1 MPHKIALCR
10 YEYDP
15 LDRLATRMPLAE
27 AVTRSFYRADR
38 LANEIQGAG
47 QRTFFH
53 RENQLLALQTMIGKV
68 LTTTLTSTDQPGSV
82 LHAATSGQRTAI
94 AYAPY
99 GHHASLGNL
108 PGFNGERPDSVTG
121 HYLLGKGYRAYNP
134 VLMRF
139 NSPDSLSP
147 FGEGGVNPYAYC
159 LGDPVNHIDPTGHT
173 SWQFIVGIVLSVAAL
188 TAATATLLP
197 SLPFLL
203 SVKAAQAGF
212 FSAGSL
218 STIITGTS
226 AVAGGVLGVARQIV
240 AEVAPDSPAL
250 EPMGWAALALG
261 VVAASTRVGSVIA
274 SRNPKNLAN
283 LRRVVAVEQ
292 IKRREAVTV
301 NLRNISTRIRSSS
314 SIRSLDLYESPL

>member
-53 RENQLLALQTMIGKV
+53 RENQLLALQTMTGKV
-68 LTTTLTSTDQPGSV
+68 LATTLTSTDQPGSV
-82 LHAATSGQRTAI
+82 LHAATSGQRNAI

-99 GHHASLGNL
+99 GHHAPLGNL
-108 PGFNGERPDSVTG
+108 PGFNGERPDPVTG

-147 FGEGGVNPYAYC
+147 FGEGGLNAYAYC
-159 LGDPVNHIDPTGHT
+159 LGDPVNQIDPTGHL
-173 SWQFIVGIVLSVAAL
+173 SWQVIVALGLSVVAVM
-188 TAATATLLP
+188 TAGVTMLP
-197 SLPFLL
+197 SLSL
-203 SVKAAQAGF
+203 KAAFLALNVGIIDSASVYTMMAAAG
-212 FSAGSL
+212 
-218 STIITGTS
+218 
-226 AVAGGVLGVARQIV
+226 AVAASTTGLARVVLG
-240 AEVAPDSPAL
+240 EVDPDSPFL
-250 EPMGWAALALG
+250 EPLGWVSLALG
-261 VVAASTRVGSVIA
+261 VTAVASRIGTVIAATDPKNVAALSQAAGLTGLPRPLSYKAIELDNVLTPVRQSLTSA
-274 SRNPKNLAN
+274 KN
-283 LRRVVAVEQ
+283 
-292 IKRREAVTV
+292 
-301 NLRNISTRIRSSS
+301 IR
-314 SIRSLDLYESPL
+314 L

>member
-15 LDRLATRMPLAE
+15 LDRLATRTPFADS
-27 AVTRSFYRADR
+27 VTRSFYRVDR
-38 LANEIQGAG
+38 LANEIQGAR

-68 LTTTLTSTDQPGSV
+68 LATTLTSTDQPGSV

-99 GHHASLGNL
+99 GHHAPLGDL
-108 PGFNGERPDSVTG
+108 PGFNGERPDPVTG

-159 LGDPVNHIDPTGHT
+159 LGDPVNHIDPTGHL
-173 SWQFIVGIVLSVAAL
+173 SWQVIVALGLSVVAIM
-188 TAATATLLP
+188 TAGVTMLP
-197 SLPFLL
+197 SLSL
-203 SVKAAQAGF
+203 KAAFLAANLGYV
-212 FSAGSL
+212 SAGSF
-218 STIITGTS
+218 STMLAASG
-226 AVAGGVLGVARQIV
+226 AVAASTTGLARIILG
-240 AEVAPDSPAL
+240 EVAPDSPFL
-250 EPMGWAALALG
+250 EPLGWVSLALG
-261 VVAASTRVGSVIA
+261 ITAVGSRIGTVVAAS
-274 SRNPKNLAN
+274 NPKNVAALSQAARLTGIPQPVSYKAIELDKVLTPMRQSLTSAKN
-283 LRRVVAVEQ
+283 LRM
-292 IKRREAVTV
+292 
-301 NLRNISTRIRSSS
+301 
-314 SIRSLDLYESPL
+314 